1 MDVLKKPLTI
11 YLRKLIL
18 SLDHLHELVYLLLR
32 NSRVCLRKLASWNRS
47 VKHLLKIYRHM
58 SISYNLIY
66 LTTLNK
72 TKISHY
78 ISNVGDVQ

>member
-1 MDVLKKPLTI
+1 
-11 YLRKLIL
+11 
-18 SLDHLHELVYLLLR
+18 
-32 NSRVCLRKLASWNRS
+32 
-47 VKHLLKIYRHM
+47 M

-78 ISNVGDVQ
+78 ISNVDDMQ